1 MGTPIFDA
9 VVERYEQETE
19 YSKHLDQKASNQIG
33 FVGIITAIVS
43 IIIGSNGIT
52 SIKNVDHTWLTLGIS
67 LLLISIIIGIIVL
80 TPFTKRRQV
89 FDIEPFN
96 NDFGNE
102 TDDVQRK
109 YMIQIYLWMSRSMYQ
124 RNNTKA
130 LMLYV
135 GNGFTI
141 AGLVITFISFL
152 TVLQNT

>member
-1 MGTPIFDA
+1 MNTPIFDA
-9 VVERYEQETE
+9 VFERYNQETE

-33 FVGIITAIVS
+33 FVGIITAIISFIV
-43 IIIGSNGIT
+43 GSNGIT
-52 SIKNVDHTWLTLGIS
+52 SIKNLDHTWLTVGIS
-67 LLLISIIIGIIVL
+67 LLLVSIVIGIIVL

-89 FDIEPFN
+89 FDIETFN
-96 NDFGNE
+96 KDFGNE
-102 TDDVQRK
+102 EDDIQRK

-130 LMLYV
+130 LMLYI

-152 TVLQNT
+152 TILQTT